1 MTSEAISI
9 LAGEGLKLRQKA
21 DRGDFQDVLWAL
33 ADFGSLAG
41 AEGGIAGI
49 VLPFLASAFECK
61 LKAERRIPN
70 PYFLDNGFSGQSPV
84 TYKYFVSRK
93 QVNVAGSVASAGGNA
108 ASGVTMV
115 DTVGIAQ
122 AGNALGS
129 TAAHIIG
136 VRAAGAKFKK
146 SHTVTAWV
154 DAIVKAKA
162 AKAAVRTAGLA
173 ASAIPVPALGL
184 GLSAGTAVAKLGI
197 RISLYTLMRRTALD
211 IHWRAFQE
219 IQVARKAGP
228 VGPASSIFYEIFTRR
243 GVTRLFGKHDTES
256 LIREPCGWEALADK
270 LLMM

>member
-1 MTSEAISI
+1 MTTEAIKR
-9 LAGEGLKLRQKA
+9 LAGEGAKLRQKA
-21 DRGDFQDVLWAL
+21 DRGDFQDVLWAI

-41 AEGGIAGI
+41 AEGGIAGT

-61 LKAERRIPN
+61 LKAENRTPN
-70 PYFLDNGFSGQSPV
+70 PYFLDNGFTGESPA
-84 TYKYFVSRK
+84 TYKYFVSRRK
-93 QVNVAGSVASAGGNA
+93 VNLAGSVATAGGAA

-115 DTVGIAQ
+115 DTAGIAQ
-122 AGNALGS
+122 AGNAIGS

-146 SHTVTAWV
+146 SRTVTAWI

-173 ASAIPVPALGL
+173 ASAIPVPVVGLGL
-184 GLSAGTAVAKLGI
+184 GAATAVAKLGI
-197 RISLYTLMRRTALD
+197 RVSLYTLMRRTALD
-211 IHWRAFQE
+211 IHWRAYQE
-219 IQVARKAGP
+219 IAVARKAGP

-243 GVTRLFGKHDTES
+243 GVTRLFGKHDTEA
-256 LIREPCGWEALADK
+256 LIREPCGWEPLADK